1 MGKCKLSILNLF
13 SKIYF
18 CLSNEA
24 LLVPLETQSEQRKD
38 CKKRMISLVEWEA
51 FSLQQ
56 PNLGPTQEQTLHNK
70 LVAPLTPTGFNDAS
84 SS

>member
-1 MGKCKLSILNLF
+1 MGKMQCEHFEPLQQNLF
-13 SKIYF
+13 S
-18 CLSNEA
+18 LSNEA
-24 LLVPLETQSEQRKD
+24 LLVPLETQYEQRKD
-38 CKKRMISLVEWEA
+38 CKRMISCGMGS

-70 LVAPLTPTGFNDAS
+70 LVVRLTPTGFNDAS